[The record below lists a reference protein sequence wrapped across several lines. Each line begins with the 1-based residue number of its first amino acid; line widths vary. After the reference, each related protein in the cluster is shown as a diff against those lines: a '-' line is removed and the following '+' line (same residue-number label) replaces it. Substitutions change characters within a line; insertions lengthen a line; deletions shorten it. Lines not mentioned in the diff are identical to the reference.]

1 MLPPLL
7 LSGQPQMYLEK
18 TYGIDEITSQQ
29 VNKEP
34 TYLEVAKDAVFLG
47 PVQPAGRRSHELCA
61 AAQKEIAGGGTA
73 GTSVAFILSF
83 HITEQSLNT
92 TETAT

>member
-1 MLPPLL
+1 MLLPLL
-7 LSGQPQMYLEK
+7 LSGQPQTYLEK
-18 TYGIDEITSQQ
+18 TYGVDEIMSQQ

-47 PVQPAGRRSHELCA
+47 PVQPAGRGRRELCA
-61 AAQKEIAGGGTA
+61 AAQQEVAGGGTA
-73 GTSVAFILSF
+73 GTSVAFIRSF
-83 HITEQSLNT
+83 HVTEQALNT